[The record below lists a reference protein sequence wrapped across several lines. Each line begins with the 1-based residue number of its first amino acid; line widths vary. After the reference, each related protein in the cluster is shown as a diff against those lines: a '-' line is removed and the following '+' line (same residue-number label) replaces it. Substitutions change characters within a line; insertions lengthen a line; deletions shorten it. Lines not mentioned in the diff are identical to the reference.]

1 MYTDL
6 ETILKDNIEKIT
18 TLLQEKAKKQFYEE
32 TLNFRK
38 KTDLIKLEE
47 KKEKINKQKQELEQ
61 KINGLDEELYKIE
74 NKISNLQTYID
85 EKFLNEDIKNI
96 YKKIN
101 NTSYV
106 SKLSEFEK
114 EAIEKLQN
122 ENSIKNLI
130 LFKDI
135 AEDTLNIFKLAVD
148 DKERRNIIL
157 TFQSKNWEELGINLP
172 TKAYYKNFNI
182 QNWWIIISWLLE
194 NNKNIS

>member
-18 TLLQEKAKKQFYEE
+18 KLLQEKAKKQFDEE
-32 TLNFRK
+32 TLNYRK

-61 KINGLDEELYKIE
+61 KINELDEELYKTE
-74 NKISNLQTYID
+74 NKITNLQTYID
-85 EKFLNEDIKNI
+85 EKFLDENIKNI

-106 SKLSEFEK
+106 NRLSEFEK
-114 EAIEKLQN
+114 EALEKLEN
-122 ENSIKNLI
+122 ENSIKNLL

-157 TFQSKNWEELGINLP
+157 TFQSKNWEELWINLP
-172 TKAYYKNFNI
+172 TKAYYKNFDI

-194 NNKNIS
+194 NSKNIS